1 MSSSRAQRQD
11 AGGGG
16 GGGGWGWGNT
26 AGRAAATAA
35 ADVGAAAPP
44 RAGPCYWEAGPL
56 SAAYDWRRFPNRI
69 KVIKRVLALPLLDVQ
84 AFAWLDPR
92 RALGAAGGGGNP
104 FAQQRQRQPPRLFLA
119 SDDSWDSTASGGFD
133 DDDDSD
139 DGRRR
144 RRLQEDGYEDGGGGR
159 DPHSHRLHQERRRR
173 RQLQQQQQQRRPAA
187 AKRVGGLP
195 QQQQQ
200 QQWFGCGV
208 LCRDRLLK
216 GLITVDPAS
225 RTLDYSKALP
235 VSLGGA
241 ASLVLGASWRLD
253 GMPIVPGQ
261 PVWRPALRVGLTTA
275 LRAGGG
281 RVGGDGE
288 GAGDTTRASATI
300 RGSPL
305 GSVHVRQT
313 AFLDKRLG
321 VEVVG
326 DLSARLRP
334 AAARL
339 ATAGAAAAAA
349 VFADDEAVGGGSA
362 AAATIPLSPEFFDSV
377 CLHAD
382 VSEVNLVWRM

>member
-1 MSSSRAQRQD
+1 
-11 AGGGG
+11 
-16 GGGGWGWGNT
+16 
-26 AGRAAATAA
+26 
-35 ADVGAAAPP
+35 
-44 RAGPCYWEAGPL
+44 
-56 SAAYDWRRFPNRI
+56 
-69 KVIKRVLALPLLDVQ
+69 VIKRVLALPLLDVQ

-195 QQQQQ
+195 QQQQQQ